1 MKHKIY
7 LLGLLLA
14 MANGLGFAQKPQAP
28 HPFEIKLEGEE
39 PFYMRDD
46 MRMSQ
51 WTGKPLAL
59 YNLRERARSTD
70 PETAARLF
78 LKDRRE
84 MLGFADANLSDLV
97 LRNSRTSLAGT
108 TLRFTQWYQGV
119 QIYNT
124 ETVLNISPDGY
135 ITFVLIGYKQIPQGF
150 SVSTAVSGESA
161 RNTVLGRIG
170 LQGNLDFDQTRLVIY
185 QFHNTTRLAWN
196 IRLAGQEPYGDWES
210 LVDAQTGEVFKC
222 QDVSCYHHAHRR
234 SVKSDS
240 TQIAVGNVAL
250 PTQTPRADRVGNAED
265 NDPTP
270 YLPLPAVVNGSG
282 NTFDADPLSSAGVA
296 YGGAYVDGSDA
307 NAAVLTAQLQNKVL
321 PDITF
326 NAGVHSLVG
335 PYAQILD
342 FEAPAK
348 GLFTQASSAFT
359 FDRNADGF
367 EAVNTYWFLDQSLRY
382 INTTLGISLMP
393 FQYAGGIRF
402 DPSGL
407 SGADNSHYIGST
419 GRIAFGEGGVDD
431 AEDSDV
437 ILHELGHGLHD
448 WATSGSLSQ
457 VNGLSEGCGDYW
469 AQSYSR
475 SKNQWTILQPAYHYV
490 FSWDGHNPFW
500 GGRTTNYGALYP
512 GGLVGQI
519 HTDGQIWATCL
530 MKIYNAIGRTK
541 TDMAFLEGLMLTNST
556 TNQQDAAIAFRQAGI
571 NMGYTMGELTQITNF
586 LTGCGYIL
594 PPFPVLYNSF
604 AANRLNSQYVNLNWE
619 TAAESQNTGFEV
631 QRRISSETDFATV
644 GFVRGNGTTD
654 EAHAYAF
661 QDINPSNEM
670 SFYRLRQVDSDG
682 NGRLS
687 EVLAV
692 AGSNVQGL
700 GFGINP
706 NPVKDRL
713 EAVIVGL
720 SGNTSAVDFRI
731 LDLAGRLVASG
742 SVDAANTVE
751 IPQVSSLTPGV
762 YMLEL
767 TAGGQSAVQKFVKE

>member
-1 MKHKIY
+1 MDGD
-7 LLGLLLA
+7 LRR
-14 MANGLGFAQKPQAP
+14 KPQAP
-28 HPFEIKLEGEE
+28 RPFEIKLNMEE
-39 PFYMRDD
+39 PSYMRDD

-51 WTGKPLAL
+51 WTGKPLAI

-70 PETAARLF
+70 PETAARAF
-78 LKDRRE
+78 LRDRRE
-84 MLGFADANLSDLV
+84 LIGFADANLADLV
-97 LRNSRTSLAGT
+97 LRNVRTSLAGT
-108 TLRFTQWYQGV
+108 TLRFTQWQQGV
-119 QIYNT
+119 QVYET

-135 ITFVLIGYKQIPQGF
+135 ITFVLVGYKSIPQGF
-150 SVSTAVSGESA
+150 DVNPTFTESA
-161 RNTVLGRIG
+161 AKNAILSRIG
-170 LQGNLDFDQTRLVIY
+170 LQGPLDFEKARLVIY
-185 QFHNTTRLAWN
+185 QFHETTRLAWN

-210 LVDAQTGEVFKC
+210 LVDAKTGEIFRC
-222 QDVSCYHHAHRR
+222 EDVSCYYGAHRKG
-234 SVKSDS
+234 VNSDS
-240 TQIAVGNVAL
+240 TQIAVAKLAL
-250 PTQTPRADRVGNAED
+250 PTQTPRAGRVGNAE
-265 NDPTP
+265 NATPLPTP
-270 YLPLPAVVNGSG
+270 TPFLSPTPLPTPTPLMPAVVNGTG

-296 YGGAYVDGSDA
+296 YGGAYVDGADA

-321 PDITF
+321 PDITL

-342 FEAPAK
+342 FEAPNK
-348 GLFTQASSAFT
+348 GLFTQASSVFN
-359 FDRNADGF
+359 FDRNADAF

-393 FQYAGGIRF
+393 YQYVGGIRF

-448 WATSGSLSQ
+448 WATSGGLSQ

-475 SKNQWTILQPAYHYV
+475 SKNQWTTLQPAYHYV

-571 NMGYTMGELTQITNF
+571 NMGYTMGELIQITNF

-604 AANRLNSQYVNLNWE
+604 TASRLNSQYVNLNWE
-619 TAAESQNTGFEV
+619 TSAESQNTGFEI
-631 QRRISSETDFATV
+631 QRRLSSETEFSIV
-644 GFVRGNGTTD
+644 GFERGHGTTD
-654 EAHAYAF
+654 AAHAYAF

-670 SFYRLRQVDSDG
+670 SFYRLRQIDSDG
-682 NGRLS
+682 NSRDS

-692 AGSNVQGL
+692 SGSNVHGFS
-700 GFGINP
+700 FGIHP

-713 EAVIVGL
+713 KVVLVGL
-720 SGNTSAVDFRI
+720 PANHTAVGYRI
-731 LDLAGRLVASG
+731 LDLAGRMVVAGTIDVANNLEIESI
-742 SVDAANTVE
+742 AAL
-751 IPQVSSLTPGV
+751 PAGV

-767 TAGGQSAVQKFVKE
+767 TADGQSAVQKFVKE